1 MLMGTVGSVC
11 QEPERDEREGP
22 DSDVADLMAT
32 LSHLKDSEKK
42 LEDILT
48 AYGDKWSDDED
59 ESIPE
64 TKAECRQLETAKT
77 SESSQNQDSEVSNL
91 KDWTPARSNDSV
103 TITDVTEASESSSK
117 DQVNC

>member
-1 MLMGTVGSVC
+1 MLMGKVGSVC
-11 QEPERDEREGP
+11 QEPEREEL

-59 ESIPE
+59 EVISE
-64 TKAECRQLETAKT
+64 TKAECREPETAKT
-77 SESSQNQDSEVSNL
+77 PESSQNEDSKVSIL
-91 KDWTPARSNDSV
+91 KDWTPVRSNDSV
-103 TITDVTEASESSSK
+103 TITDVTEASESSLK
-117 DQVNC
+117 DQVNY